1 MIRAGVGFSTAL
13 NPRTAAAEATAAALA
28 QAGLSRA
35 NGALCF
41 ATPAY
46 GAAYPMILRTV
57 ASQAHTR
64 EVAGCSSMGVIAGE
78 TEIESGS
85 ALAVLVFGGEEIHAT
100 RFFVPT
106 LRGRAAGVAAEV
118 ASAVRS
124 QLGKSNL
131 LILFADTYNFEAEAT
146 LEALETELPG
156 VMIAGG
162 GASEDGSIGE
172 TFVFCGDTVSSNAV
186 SGMLLAGDFELTV
199 ASSIAC
205 GLIGTAHRVTA
216 ARDNILI
223 ELDGRPA
230 YEVFAEAAGPL
241 AGDLRRALTYVF
253 VAVPVY
259 ENAQTIERGE
269 FVVRNIVGASEEHGV
284 IAVAFQ
290 PRVGDT
296 IGFVLRDAERSRQD
310 LKAKLEEL
318 GDRLD
323 SPPAFGLYFD
333 CVSRGAGLYNIPGHD
348 SAYIRRYLGP
358 VPIAGFFTGFEI
370 GSLAEQTSSAP
381 ILGRP
386 RAGIGKK
393 ILKQRA
399 PAACASPA
407 SRSDT

>member
-1 MIRAGVGFSTAL
+1 MIRAGVGFSTAP
-13 NPRTAAAEATAAALA
+13 NPRNAAGEATAAAMA
-28 QAGLSRA
+28 DAGLSRA

-46 GAAYPMILRTV
+46 GAAYPMILHAV
-57 ASQAHTR
+57 ASEAHTS
-64 EVAGCSSMGVIAGE
+64 EVAGCSSAGVIAGA
-78 TEIESGS
+78 TEIESGH
-85 ALAVLVFGGEEIHAT
+85 ALAVIVFGGDEKDLHAT
-100 RFFVPT
+100 RFFAPT

-118 ASAVRS
+118 ASAVRGN
-124 QLGKSNL
+124 LGGTNL
-131 LILFADTYNFEAEAT
+131 LILFADTYNFEAETT
-146 LEALETELPG
+146 LAALAAELPG
-156 VMIAGG
+156 VAIAGG

-186 SGMLLAGDFELTV
+186 AGMLLSGDFDLTLTN
-199 ASSIAC
+199 SIAC

-216 ARDNILI
+216 ARDNIVI

-241 AGDLRRALTYVF
+241 AADLRRALAYIF

-259 ENAQTIERGE
+259 ENAQKIERGQ

-290 PRVGDT
+290 AKVGDT

-310 LKAKLEEL
+310 LKVTLEEL
-318 GDRLD
+318 SDRLD
-323 SPPAFGLYFD
+323 KKMPPAFGLYFD

-348 SAYIRRYLGP
+348 SAYIRRYVGP

-370 GSLAEQTSSAP
+370 GALAEQTS
-381 ILGRP
+381 ILQYSGVLALISGRKP
-386 RAGIGKK
+386 
-393 ILKQRA
+393 
-399 PAACASPA
+399 
-407 SRSDT
+407 

>member
-1 MIRAGVGFSTAL
+1 MIRAGAGFSTAV
-13 NPRTAAAEATAAALA
+13 NPRKAAAEATAAALA
-28 QAGLSRA
+28 QAGLRSA
-35 NGALCF
+35 GGALCF

-46 GAAYPMILRTV
+46 GGAYPMILREV
-57 ASQAHTR
+57 ASAAHTR
-64 EVAGCSSMGVIAGE
+64 EVAGCSSVGVIAGE
-78 TEIESGS
+78 TEIESGN
-85 ALAVLVFGGEEIHAT
+85 ALAVLVFGGEEIRAT

-106 LRGRAAGVAAEV
+106 LRGRAAGVAAEL

-131 LILFADTYNFEAEAT
+131 LLLFADTYNFEAEAT
-146 LEALETELPG
+146 LEALATELPG
-156 VMIAGG
+156 VTIAGG

-172 TFVFCGDTVSSNAV
+172 TFVFSGDTVSSNAV
-186 SGMLLAGDFELTV
+186 SGMLLAGDFEPVV
-199 ASSIAC
+199 ASSNAC

-241 AGDLRRALTYVF
+241 AGDLRRALTFVF

-259 ENAQTIERGE
+259 ENAQTIERGQ
-269 FVVRNIVGASEEHGV
+269 FFVRNIVGASEEHGV

-296 IGFVLRDAERSRQD
+296 VGFVLRDAERSRQD
-310 LKAKLEEL
+310 LKAELEEL
-318 GDRLD
+318 GGRQD

-333 CVSRGAGLYNIPGHD
+333 CISRGAGLYGIPGHD
-348 SAYIRRYLGP
+348 CAYIRRYLGP

-370 GSLAEQTSSAP
+370 GPLAEQASVLQYSGVLAL
-381 ILGRP
+381 ISGR
-386 RAGIGKK
+386 K
-393 ILKQRA
+393 
-399 PAACASPA
+399 
-407 SRSDT
+407 T

>member
-1 MIRAGVGFSTAL
+1 MIRAGAGFSTAP
-13 NPRTAAAEATAAALA
+13 NPRSAAAEATAAALA

-78 TEIESGS
+78 TEIESGN
-85 ALAVLVFGGEEIHAT
+85 ALAVMVFGGEEIHAT

-106 LRGRAAGVAAEV
+106 LRGRPAGVAADV

-146 LEALETELPG
+146 LEALGTELPG

-172 TFVFCGDTVSSNAV
+172 AFVFCGDTVSSNAV
-186 SGMLLAGDFELTV
+186 SGMLLAGDFEPAV
-199 ASSIAC
+199 ASSLAC
-205 GLIGTAHRVTA
+205 GPIGTAHRVTA

-230 YEVFAEAAGPL
+230 YQVFAETVGPL
-241 AGDLRRALTYVF
+241 AGDLRRALSYVF
-253 VAVPVY
+253 VAIPVY
-259 ENAQTIERGE
+259 ENASTIERGQ

-290 PRVGDT
+290 PRVGET
-296 IGFVLRDAERSRQD
+296 VGFVLRDGELSRQD
-310 LKAKLEEL
+310 LKATLEQL
-318 GDRLD
+318 NDRLD
-323 SPPAFGLYFD
+323 APPAFGLYFD
-333 CVSRGAGLYNIPGHD
+333 CVSRGAGLYSIPGHD

-370 GSLAEQTSSAP
+370 IQF
-381 ILGRP
+381 
-386 RAGIGKK
+386 K
-393 ILKQRA
+393 IRN
-399 PAACASPA
+399 
-407 SRSDT
+407 D